1 MNRIKKITGITL
13 IAIAIA
19 LPVFAWGPGFGM
31 GFGSG
36 PCINCDNCGKRLTA
50 EEQDKMDELTKSFED
65 KTSGVRDEIIK
76 KQIDLNAVIESD
88 KPDLNKAK
96 AIQKEINDL
105 QAKISDA
112 HLEFIIEA
120 KKINPDMGFGRCA
133 RMDRNMR
140 GGRGMGRGR

>member
-1 MNRIKKITGITL
+1 MKRIKKITGIAL
-13 IAIAIA
+13 IITAIA

-36 PCINCDNCGKRLTA
+36 PCMGCDNCCSRLTA
-50 EEQDKMDELTKSFED
+50 EEQDKMDALTKGFED
-65 KTSGVRDEIIK
+65 KTTGVRDEIIK

-88 KPDLNKAK
+88 APDIKKAK

-120 KKINPDMGFGRCA
+120 KKINPDMGFGRGA
-133 RMDRNMR
+133 RMERGMR
-140 GGRGMGRGR
+140 GGRGMGRGM

>member
-1 MNRIKKITGITL
+1 MKRIKKITGIAL
-13 IAIAIA
+13 IVIATA
-19 LPVFAWGPGFGM
+19 LPVFAWGPGFGK

-36 PCINCDNCGKRLTA
+36 PCMNCDNCSKRLTA
-50 EEQDKMDELTKSFED
+50 EEQEKMDALTKGFED
-65 KTSGVRDEIIK
+65 KTTGVRDEIIK

-88 KPDLNKAK
+88 APDLKKAK

-120 KKINPDMGFGRCA
+120 KKINPDMGFGRGA
-133 RMDRNMR
+133 RMDRGMR
-140 GGRGMGRGR
+140 AGRGMGRGM